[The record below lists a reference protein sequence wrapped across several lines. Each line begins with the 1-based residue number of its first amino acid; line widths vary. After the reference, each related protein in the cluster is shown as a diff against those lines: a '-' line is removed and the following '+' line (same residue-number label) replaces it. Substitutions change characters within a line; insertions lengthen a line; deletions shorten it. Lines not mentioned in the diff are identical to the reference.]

1 MKRLVTAVAASL
13 LLGGAALAQ
22 GADMPGVTK
31 DNIKI
36 GQTTAFSGGAS
47 AYSVIVKAHHAYLD
61 ELNAK
66 GGINGR
72 KVELISLDD
81 GYAPPKTVEQ
91 TRKLVEQDGVSFI
104 FNPLG
109 TATGLAVQKYL
120 NNKGVP
126 QLFVASG
133 NSGWDN
139 PKQFPWTTGFQP
151 SYFSEGVVIGRYIA
165 KNLPNSK
172 VALLH
177 QADDF
182 GKDYLHGLRKGLGA
196 NADKQLVKV
205 VSYQPTDP
213 VIDSQLVE
221 LKASG
226 ADVFVNVSVPKYT
239 AQAIRKVAQMG
250 WKPTHFVS
258 SISASVAAVMKPAG
272 AENGVGVIA
281 TAYLKDP
288 LDPQWADDPGMKR
301 YKEFMAKYA
310 PGEDRDSGVATYGYS
325 TAQFLEQI
333 LKQAGDDLTR
343 ANLMKQATNIRNFK
357 PDLALPG
364 MNVETKDDYKI
375 NKQFQMMRFD
385 GKRWVLFGPIL
396 TDDFRATN

>member
-1 MKRLVTAVAASL
+1 MKRLVTAAAASL

-22 GADMPGVTK
+22 SADMPGVTK
-31 DNIKI
+31 DNIRI

-165 KNLPNSK
+165 KNLPNGK

-272 AENGVGVIA
+272 VENGVGVIA

-288 LDPQWADDPGMKR
+288 LDPQWKDDPGMK
-301 YKEFMAKYA
+301 EFHAFM
-310 PGEDRDSGVATYGYS
+310 DRAMPSADRADTNYVYGYTS
-325 TAQFLEQI
+325 ARVLEDVLKRAGNDLSRKNIMKTA
-333 LKQAGDDLTR
+333 TTM
-343 ANLMKQATNIRNFK
+343 NLDVPT
-357 PDLALPG
+357 LLPG
-364 MNVETKDDYKI
+364 IKIQNTPERFSPITRMQLTK
-375 NKQFQMMRFD
+375 FD
-385 GKRWVLFGPIL
+385 GKTFHPFGEIIS
-396 TDDFRATN
+396 AE

>member
-1 MKRLVTAVAASL
+1 MKKLF
-13 LLGGAALAQ
+13 GALAVSLVM
-22 GADMPGVTK
+22 GAGAHAQEMPGVTK

-47 AYSVIVKAHHAYLD
+47 AYSVIVKAHHAYLN
-61 ELNAK
+61 EINAK
-66 GGINGR
+66 GGVNGR
-72 KVELISLDD
+72 KIELISLDD

-109 TATGLAVQKYL
+109 TATSLAVQKYL
-120 NNKGVP
+120 NGKGVP

-151 SYFSEGVVIGRYIA
+151 SYYSEGVVIGRYIA
-165 KNLPNSK
+165 QNLPNGK
-172 VALLH
+172 VGLLH

-182 GKDYLHGLRKGLGA
+182 GKDYLNGLKKGLGP
-196 NADKQLVKV
+196 NADKQLVKI

-226 ADVFVNVSVPKYT
+226 ADVFVNISVPKYT
-239 AQAIRKVAQMG
+239 AQAIRKVAQMA

-258 SISASVAAVMKPAG
+258 SISASVAAVMIPAG
-272 AENGVGVIA
+272 PENGVGIIA
-281 TAYLKDP
+281 TAYVKDP
-288 LDPQWADDPGMKR
+288 LDPQWKGDAGMKDFHA
-301 YKEFMAKYA
+301 FM
-310 PGEDRDSGVATYGYS
+310 DRAMPSADRADTNYVYGYT
-325 TAQFLEQI
+325 TAKVLV
-333 LKQAGDDLTR
+333 DVLTR
-343 ANLMKQATNIRNFK
+343 AGNDLSRKNIMKMATSM
-357 PDLALPG
+357 DLAVPTLLPG
-364 MNVETKDDYKI
+364 IKVHNTPENFSPLT
-375 NKQFQMMRFD
+375 QMQLAKFD
-385 GKRWVLFGPIL
+385 GKTFQPFGSIISA
-396 TDDFRATN
+396 R